1 MTETILDT
9 TLLSNFAHIQH
20 PDLLQ
25 AALGSNVVT
34 TATVLAELRAGV
46 TLGWVP
52 RCDWSWLT
60 VVALNDEEHAQAAH
74 YTAILD
80 AGEAECL
87 AMAKKRAWVFASD
100 DLAAR
105 RLAQQEGVAVT
116 GTLGVLQKL
125 VATQLLTLDEAD
137 AQLAVMVGRG
147 YRTPVR
153 SLRTLY

>member
-9 TLLSNFAHIQH
+9 TLLSNFAHIQRA
-20 PDLLQ
+20 DLLR
-25 AALGSNVVT
+25 AALGGNAVT

-60 VVALNDEEHAQAAH
+60 VVTLNDEEQALAAH
-74 YTAILD
+74 YLSILD
-80 AGEAECL
+80 VGEAECL
-87 AMAKKRAWVFASD
+87 AIANVRGWVFASD

-105 RLAQQEGVAVT
+105 RLAQQAGVAVS

-125 VATQLLTLDEAD
+125 VAMQLLTLDEAD
-137 AQLAVMVGRG
+137 ALLAIMVAWG
-147 YRTPVR
+147 YRVPVR
-153 SLRTLY
+153 ALREL

>member
-9 TLLSNFAHIQH
+9 TLLSNFAHVQR

-25 AALGSNVVT
+25 AALISKAVT

-52 RCDWSWLT
+52 RCDWSWLN
-60 VVALNDEEHAQAAH
+60 VVTLADEEQVQAGH
-74 YTAILD
+74 YTAVLD
-80 AGEAECL
+80 AGEAERL
-87 AMAKKRAWVFASD
+87 TVAKKRAWVFASD

-105 RLAQQEGVAVT
+105 RLARHEGVDVT

-125 VATQLLTLDEAD
+125 VTMQLLTLDEAD
-137 AQLAVMVGRG
+137 AHLTVMVGRG
-147 YRTPVR
+147 YRAPVR
-153 SLRTLY
+153 SLREL